1 MQAWEPGDLFC
12 TAFHTSFQTL
22 SLVPCS
28 DCKQLDTPDE
38 RRFDAI
44 TCLVKEL
51 LQVRLPH
58 QAQCWG
64 RFLGS
69 TWCIV
74 FVELPAS

>member
-1 MQAWEPGDLFC
+1 MLPSRLEKLEIFFALHFTPLF
-12 TAFHTSFQTL
+12 TTL

-51 LQVRLPH
+51 LQVRL
-58 QAQCWG
+58 ASSGTVLREDFG
-64 RFLGS
+64 RYVVK
-69 TWCIV
+69 CV
-74 FVELPAS
+74 C